1 MEENDMKTVL
11 STLLML
17 CLFVT
22 TLGVGPVTA
31 SELNYSGYPT
41 ISIVSVVSDQSVTIK
56 AHNLPA
62 NDTFSVLM
70 NYMGTRGK
78 NGIVVGTINSG
89 AGGTQTSSYNIPD
102 ALKGQKQIAIRIQST
117 TGSGYFAY
125 NWFTNKTS
133 GSAPPTSDSGS
144 YSGYPTISI
153 KSVVTDQSVTIVTHN
168 LPKGDTFAVLMN
180 YMGTRGKKGIQVGSF
195 DSGQGESQTLT
206 YNIPAELHG
215 QYQIA
220 IRIQSTTGSGF
231 FAYNWFY
238 NKTGG
243 SKPPSGS
250 TVYTGVPTFSI
261 KAVVRNST
269 VTIVTS
275 NLPANDT
282 FAVKMNYM
290 GTRGVNGY
298 QVATLA
304 SGSGGT
310 QTLTYN
316 IPPELYGQRQIAIRL
331 ESTSGSGYYAYN
343 WFFNNTY
350 P

>member
-1 MEENDMKTVL
+1 MKTVL
-11 STLLML
+11 SAFLML
-17 CLFVT
+17 CLSVT
-22 TLGVGPVTA
+22 TLGIGQVSA
-31 SELNYSGYPT
+31 SELDYSGYPT
-41 ISIVSVVSDQSVTIK
+41 ISVVSVVSDQSVTIK
-56 AHNLPA
+56 ANNLPA
-62 NDTFSVLM
+62 SDKFSVLM
-70 NYMGTRGK
+70 NYMGTKGK

-89 AGGTQTSSYNIPD
+89 SGGTQTSSYNIPD

-125 NWFTNKTS
+125 NWFTNKTG
-133 GSAPPTSDSGS
+133 GSTPPTPDSGA
-144 YSGYPTISI
+144 YSGHPFISI
-153 KSVVTDQSVTIVTHN
+153 KSVVTNQSVTIVASN
-168 LPKGDTFAVLMN
+168 LPKGDTFVVLMN

-195 DSGQGESQTLT
+195 ESGQGGSQTLT

-215 QYQIA
+215 QRQIA
-220 IRIQSTTGSGF
+220 IRIQSSEGSGF

-243 SKPPSGS
+243 AKPPSTS
-250 TVYTGVPTFSI
+250 TGYSGVPIFSI

-282 FAVKMNYM
+282 FAVKMNFM

-316 IPPELYGQRQIAIRL
+316 TPAELYGQRQIAIRL
-331 ESTSGSGYYAYN
+331 ESMSGSGYFAYN
-343 WFFNNTY
+343 WFYNNTY

>member
-1 MEENDMKTVL
+1 MKTVL
-11 STLLML
+11 STLLVV
-17 CLFVT
+17 CLFAT
-22 TLGVGPVTA
+22 TLGIGKA
-31 SELNYSGYPT
+31 SAAELDYSGYPT
-41 ISIVSVVSDQSVTIK
+41 ISIVSVVADQSVTIQ
-56 AHNLPA
+56 ANNLPA
-62 NDTFSVLM
+62 SDTFSVLM
-70 NYMGTRGK
+70 NYMGTKGK

-89 AGGTQTSSYNIPD
+89 SGGTQTSSYNIPD

-117 TGSGYFAY
+117 TGSGFFAY
-125 NWFTNKTS
+125 NWFTNKTG
-133 GSAPPTSDSGS
+133 GSIPPTSDSGG
-144 YSGYPTISI
+144 YSGHPLISI
-153 KSVVTDQSVTIVTHN
+153 KSVVTNQSVTIVASN

-180 YMGTRGKKGIQVGSF
+180 YMGTRGKNGIQVGSF
-195 DSGQGESQTLT
+195 ESGQGGSQTLT
-206 YNIPAELHG
+206 YNIPSELHG
-215 QYQIA
+215 QRQIA
-220 IRIQSTTGSGF
+220 IRIQSSEGSGF
-231 FAYNWFY
+231 FAYNWFI

-243 SKPPSGS
+243 AKPPSGS
-250 TVYTGVPTFSI
+250 TGYSGVPTFSI

-275 NLPANDT
+275 NLPANDS

-316 IPPELYGQRQIAIRL
+316 IPAQLFGQRQIAIRL
-331 ESTSGSGYYAYN
+331 ESTSGSGYFAYN
-343 WFFNNTY
+343 WFYNNTY

>member
-1 MEENDMKTVL
+1 MKTIL
-11 STLLML
+11 STLLVV
-17 CLFVT
+17 CLFAT
-22 TLGVGPVTA
+22 TLGIGKGSA
-31 SELNYSGYPT
+31 AELDYSGYPT
-41 ISIVSVVSDQSVTIK
+41 ISIVSVVADQSVTIK
-56 AHNLPA
+56 ANNLPA
-62 NDTFSVLM
+62 RDTFSVVV

-89 AGGTQTSSYNIPD
+89 SGGTQTSSYNIPD

-117 TGSGYFAY
+117 TGSGFFAY
-125 NWFTNKTS
+125 NWFTNKTG
-133 GSAPPTSDSGS
+133 GSTPPTSDSGS
-144 YSGYPTISI
+144 YSGHPYISI
-153 KSVVTDQSVTIVTHN
+153 KSVVTNQSVTIVASD

-195 DSGQGESQTLT
+195 ESGQGGSQTLT
-206 YNIPAELHG
+206 YNIPPELHG
-215 QYQIA
+215 QRQIA
-220 IRIQSTTGSGF
+220 IRIQSTEGSGY

-243 SKPPSGS
+243 ATPPTGS
-250 TVYTGVPTFSI
+250 TGYSGVPTFSI

-269 VTIVTS
+269 VTIVTA
-275 NLPANDT
+275 NLPANDS

-298 QVATLA
+298 QVATMA

-316 IPPELYGQRQIAIRL
+316 IPTQLYGQRQIAIRL
-331 ESTSGSGYYAYN
+331 ESTSGSGFFAYN
-343 WFFNNTY
+343 WFYNNTY

>member
-1 MEENDMKTVL
+1 MKTVL
-11 STLLML
+11 STLLVV

-22 TLGVGPVTA
+22 TLGIGKVSA
-31 SELNYSGYPT
+31 AELDYSGYPT
-41 ISIVSVVSDQSVTIK
+41 ISIVSVVADQSVTIQ
-56 AHNLPA
+56 ANNLPA
-62 NDTFSVLM
+62 SDTFSVLM
-70 NYMGTRGK
+70 NYMGTKGK

-89 AGGTQTSSYNIPD
+89 SGGTQTYSYNIPD

-117 TGSGYFAY
+117 TGSGFFAY
-125 NWFTNKTS
+125 NWFTNKTG
-133 GSAPPTSDSGS
+133 GSTPPTSDSGS
-144 YSGYPTISI
+144 YSGYPYISI
-153 KSVVTDQSVTIVTHN
+153 KSVVTDQSVTIVASS

-195 DSGQGESQTLT
+195 DSGQGGSQTLT
-206 YNIPAELHG
+206 YNIPPELYG
-215 QYQIA
+215 QRQIA
-220 IRIQSTTGSGF
+220 IRIQSTEGSGY

-243 SKPPSGS
+243 AKPPSGS
-250 TVYTGVPTFSI
+250 TGYSGVPTFSI

-269 VTIVTS
+269 VTIVTA
-275 NLPANDT
+275 NLPANDS

-316 IPPELYGQRQIAIRL
+316 IPTQLYGQRQIAIRL
-331 ESTSGSGYYAYN
+331 ESTSGSGFFAYN
-343 WFFNNTY
+343 WFYNNTY

>member
-1 MEENDMKTVL
+1 MKSIF
-11 STLLML
+11 STLLVF

-22 TLGVGPVTA
+22 TLGIGQA
-31 SELNYSGYPT
+31 SAAEMDYSGYPT
-41 ISIVSVVSDQSVTIK
+41 ISIVSVIADQSVTIK
-56 AHNLPA
+56 GNNLPPS
-62 NDTFSVLM
+62 DTFSVLM
-70 NYMGTRGK
+70 NYMGTKGK
-78 NGIVVGTINSG
+78 NGAVVGTINTG
-89 AGGTQTSSYNIPD
+89 AGGTQTFTYNIPD
-102 ALKGQKQIAIRIQST
+102 YLKGQKQIAIRIQST
-117 TGSGYFAY
+117 SGSGYFAY
-125 NWFTNKTS
+125 NWFTNKS
-133 GSAPPTSDSGS
+133 GGSTPPTSSTGG

-153 KSVVTDQSVTIVTHN
+153 QSVVTDQTVTIVANN
-168 LPKGDTFAVLMN
+168 LPKSDTFAVLMN
-180 YMGTRGKKGIQVGSF
+180 YMGTKGKNGIQVGTFNTS
-195 DSGQGESQTLT
+195 QGGSQTLT
-206 YNIPAELHG
+206 YNIPAELYG
-215 QYQIA
+215 QRQIA

-243 SKPPSGS
+243 AKPPSGS
-250 TVYTGVPTFSI
+250 TGYSGIPTFSI

-269 VTIVTS
+269 VTIVTN
-275 NLPANDT
+275 NLPANDP

-298 QVATLA
+298 HVATLA

-316 IPPELYGQRQIAIRL
+316 IPAELYGQRQIAIRL

-343 WFFNNTY
+343 WFYNNTY